1 MIVVYLSDRGV
12 EEIRFHSAAGTM
24 DDPSLWLWPVVKR
37 ELSRLDESVRRE
49 ASRLAAKLT
58 GEAAG

>member
-12 EEIRFHSAAGTM
+12 EEIRFRCAGGTM

-37 ELSRLDESVRRE
+37 ELCRLDESVRLE

-58 GEAAG
+58 GDALG